1 MKPAL
6 MRSIRQLQQ
15 QQRAGKKR
23 PKQRMSREKLQTQ
36 EALLEAEIHQHYQ
49 NLELAEVQIS
59 NLVKEGLG
67 QTQEHS
73 PRLYQIGQNSTLDG
87 RSVH

>member
-1 MKPAL
+1 
-6 MRSIRQLQQ
+6 
-15 QQRAGKKR
+15 
-23 PKQRMSREKLQTQ
+23 MSREKPRTQ

-49 NLELAEVQIS
+49 NLERAEVQIN

>member
-6 MRSIRQLQQ
+6 MRSTRQLQQ

-36 EALLEAEIHQHYQ
+36 EALQEAEIPQQYRNFEQ
-49 NLELAEVQIS
+49 AAVQI
-59 NLVKEGLG
+59 NNPVKEGLG

-73 PRLYQIGQNSTLDG
+73 PRPCQIGQTLTLDG

>member
-1 MKPAL
+1 MKLAL
-6 MRSIRQLQQ
+6 TRSRRQLQQ

-23 PKQRMSREKLQTQ
+23 PKQQMSRERPRTQ
-36 EALLEAEIHQHYQ
+36 EAPLEAEIHQRNQ
-49 NLELAEVQIS
+49 NLEQAEVQIN

-73 PRLYQIGQNSTLDG
+73 PRQCQIGQNLMSDE
-87 RSVH
+87 RSVR